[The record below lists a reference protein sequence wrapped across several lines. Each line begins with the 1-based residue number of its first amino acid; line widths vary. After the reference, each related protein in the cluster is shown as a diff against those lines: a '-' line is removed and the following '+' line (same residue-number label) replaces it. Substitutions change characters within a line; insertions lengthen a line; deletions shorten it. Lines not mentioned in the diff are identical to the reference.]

1 VKHTPNNVVA
11 LTMKARRKAASPAPK
26 GPLNLQQSYNFV
38 DKIEAID
45 LLRTWKEEAHM
56 SLAELSRQSGGVCT
70 ITLKRWFDGKVRRP
84 QLPTLNAVGRAF
96 GKELKWVD
104 IKK

>member
-11 LTMKARRKAASPAPK
+11 LTMKARRRASPSHK
-26 GPLNLQQSYNFV
+26 GPLGLQTSYNFV

-56 SLAELSRQSGGVCT
+56 SLAELSRRSGGVCA
-70 ITLKRWFDGKVRRP
+70 ITLKRWFEGKTRRP

-96 GKELKWVD
+96 GKELQWVD